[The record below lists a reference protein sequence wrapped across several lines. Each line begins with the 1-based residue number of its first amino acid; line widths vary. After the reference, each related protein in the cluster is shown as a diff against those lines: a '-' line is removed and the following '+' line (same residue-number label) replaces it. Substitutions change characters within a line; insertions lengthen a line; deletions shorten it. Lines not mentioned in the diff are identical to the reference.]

1 MKALPYQFGLP
12 TISSFREHLNVTRT
26 RTNQNQL
33 VNIYLMIKSHGHKT
47 YDQKHSHHPPSRHE
61 KENLG
66 NSRKVINNTT
76 ATASGNLYLE
86 PGVTQGYSR
95 MKRRHSSYDA
105 SQDEIPPPLPP
116 HQGTVV

>member
-1 MKALPYQFGLP
+1 
-12 TISSFREHLNVTRT
+12 
-26 RTNQNQL
+26 
-33 VNIYLMIKSHGHKT
+33 MIKSHGHKT

-66 NSRKVINNTT
+66 NSRKVINNKT

-86 PGVTQGYSR
+86 PGVMSQGYSR